1 MTMTPDWRQIEL
13 ETRNL
18 SIRSAV
24 FLGEGWAS
32 RAYLVN
38 DKFVFRFP
46 KRQGWDEL
54 HREMKFLAFAAD
66 HLPLAVPRYL
76 HAAPNSP
83 AAPHGYAVYQY
94 LHGHAMDVSAL
105 SSEQRVVAAD
115 RIAAFIRAVHD
126 LQPSPDVSEVLPRE
140 DERASAKILAT
151 RAEHEIAPKL
161 RPPEADNLRRRFDE
175 YLSTPRDVSLRPSVL
190 HADLS
195 RDHILMQDEAV
206 VAVIDFGDVNWGDAD
221 YDFTYLFV
229 ECGLPFVEEVAR
241 RYEHPNLDRL
251 RFKLNYFDM
260 ADQVDIILNGPG
272 YALEGQEDQAWRR
285 LKQLLGRSDP
295 GL

>member
-1 MTMTPDWRQIEL
+1 MNPDWRRIAL

-18 SIRSAV
+18 SIVSAV
-24 FLGEGWAS
+24 PLGEGWAS

-38 DKFVFRFP
+38 DEFVFRFP

-54 HREMKFLAFAAD
+54 DREMKFLAFAAD
-66 HLPLAVPRYL
+66 HLPLPVPRYL

-94 LHGHAMDVSAL
+94 LHGHAMDVTAL
-105 SSEQRVVAAD
+105 DSEQRVRAAD
-115 RIAAFIRAVHD
+115 RIAAFMRALHD
-126 LQPSPDVSEVLPRE
+126 LQPGPDVSDVLPRE
-140 DERASAKILAT
+140 DERASAEMLAT

-161 RPPEADNLRRRFDE
+161 RPPEAASLRRRFDA
-175 YLSTPRDVSLRPSVL
+175 YLCTPRDVSLRPSVL

-195 RDHILMQDEAV
+195 RDHILMHDEAV

-229 ECGLPFVEEVAR
+229 EFGLPFVEDVAR
-241 RYEHPNLDRL
+241 RYGHPNLDRL

-260 ADQVDIILNGPG
+260 ADQVDVILNGPG